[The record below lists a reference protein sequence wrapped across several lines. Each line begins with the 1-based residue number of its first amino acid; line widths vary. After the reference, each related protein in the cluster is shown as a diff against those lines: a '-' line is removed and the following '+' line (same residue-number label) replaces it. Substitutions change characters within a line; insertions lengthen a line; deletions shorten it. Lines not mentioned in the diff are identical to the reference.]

1 MCDMTGQQF
10 GQQRGRL
17 CWQLH
22 HVLMLWHI
30 MQVLAAAREQELQE
44 RAVYARAVLE
54 HFDRKVNDPEHPQS
68 PLMHFLD
75 GLLKVL
81 LITSWRSYHLTTLH
95 DSSLG

>member
-1 MCDMTGQQF
+1 
-10 GQQRGRL
+10 
-17 CWQLH
+17 
-22 HVLMLWHI
+22 

-54 HFDRKVNDPEHPQS
+54 HFDRKVNDPENPQS

-81 LITSWRSYHLTTLH
+81 LVTS
-95 DSSLG
+95 